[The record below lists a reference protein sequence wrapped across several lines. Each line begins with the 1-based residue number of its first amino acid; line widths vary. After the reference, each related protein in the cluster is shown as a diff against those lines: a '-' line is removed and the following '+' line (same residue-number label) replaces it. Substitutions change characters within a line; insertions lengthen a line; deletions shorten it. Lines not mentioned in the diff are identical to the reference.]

1 MMTFIRKHA
10 SLLALAAVLAGLFA
24 ASYLIPENPDS
35 LVFRVGTLGT
45 LLIAACY
52 FPIRHALLHA
62 DPVTLVSGLGV
73 GFLFSVALSL
83 GSELYIYDGLLRGF
97 GSMIRR
103 LCVPFMAAPMIGGL
117 FARILLPVLPA
128 GKPGRLPMKAFLL
141 ILLLCWLPLLL
152 AYYPAALNYDL
163 YEQFN
168 QASSSQYSDYQPVLH
183 TLLFT
188 AAFRIGDL
196 IGSRT
201 TGMLLLS
208 LLQMT
213 LFAASLSYS
222 LCFLQR
228 RGAPALAVYALTA
241 VYALHPIFSVMSIS
255 TTKDTLFAA
264 ALLMLS
270 LYVWE
275 AIEAPEAFFRDKIR
289 LSLFVLCSVV
299 AALMRTNGIVV
310 LAVTVVL
317 LLIIMRGYRR
327 QALALCL
334 SCGGAA
340 ALTLAAITLTL
351 APAKVP
357 SFQFYS
363 LPAQQLVRAY
373 NNAGLDEATR
383 AEIASWYTSE
393 EGLRVHPH
401 LADPAKGYLD
411 RERIAN
417 HGNDFVALWA
427 KAAPHALHEY
437 VEAFLMLNV
446 GSWYP
451 DDLSHSTI
459 YPDVSWNDKGYLQT
473 QEYDMSEYGVSSR
486 SFLPKVRDFY
496 ERICRRNA
504 YQKYPII
511 SILFCTATP
520 LWLTFLG
527 CALLISRRAWRLLP
541 APLITICLWGSYLV
555 FGPCTLPRY
564 MLPLFCFAP
573 VLLLSAFTLKAEHPG
588 KDVSASCK

>member
-1 MMTFIRKHA
+1 MKRISKYASFL
-10 SLLALAAVLAGLFA
+10 SLLAVLMAAA
-24 ASYLIPENPDS
+24 AAPYMVPVNPDS
-35 LVFRVGTLGT
+35 AVFRSGTLGL

-52 FPIRHALLHA
+52 FPIRQALTRA
-62 DPVTLVSGLGV
+62 DGVTVLSGLGV
-73 GFLFSVALSL
+73 GFLFCVALSL
-83 GSELYIYDGLLRGF
+83 GSELYVYDGLLHGL
-97 GSMIRR
+97 GSMVRR
-103 LCVPFMAAPMIGGL
+103 VCVPFMAAPLVGGL
-117 FARILLPVLPA
+117 FARILLCVLP
-128 GKPGRLPMKAFLL
+128 GEKPGRIPFWAFLF

-168 QASSSQYSDYQPVLH
+168 QATTGVYSDYQPVLH

-201 TGMLLLS
+201 TGMMLLS
-208 LLQMT
+208 LTQML
-213 LFAASLSYS
+213 LFAASLAYS
-222 LCFLQR
+222 LVFLQK
-228 RGAPALAVYALTA
+228 RGAPRLVVYGITAL
-241 VYALHPIFSVMSIS
+241 YALHPVFSVMSIS

-270 LYVWE
+270 LYIWE
-275 AIEAPEAFFRDKIR
+275 AIETPETFWRDKFR
-289 LSLFVLCSVV
+289 LAVFVISAVA

-310 LAVTVVL
+310 LAVTLLVL
-317 LLIIMRGYRR
+317 LIVMRGYRR
-327 QALALCL
+327 QAVALAL
-334 SCGGAA
+334 SCAGAS

-373 NNAGLDEATR
+373 NNAELPEETR
-383 AEIASWYTSE
+383 EEIASWYISP

-401 LADPAKGYLD
+401 LADSAKGYLN
-411 RERIAN
+411 RERIAQD
-417 HGNDFVALWA
+417 GAGFMTLWA
-427 KAAPHALHEY
+427 KTAPDALHEY
-437 VEAFLMLNV
+437 IEAFLMLNV

-473 QEYDMSEYGVSSR
+473 QEYDMSEYGVGSR
-486 SFLPKVRDFY
+486 CFLPVVRDLF
-496 ERICRRNA
+496 ERICRRNE
-504 YQKYPII
+504 YQEYPIL
-511 SILFCTATP
+511 SVLFCTATP
-520 LWLTFLG
+520 LWLLLIS
-527 CALLISRRAWRLLP
+527 CALLISRGQWRLLP
-541 APLITICLWGSYLV
+541 ALLITVCLWGSYLV

-573 VLLLSAFTLKAEHPG
+573 VALASTFLFPR
-588 KDVSASCK
+588 KDEIAS